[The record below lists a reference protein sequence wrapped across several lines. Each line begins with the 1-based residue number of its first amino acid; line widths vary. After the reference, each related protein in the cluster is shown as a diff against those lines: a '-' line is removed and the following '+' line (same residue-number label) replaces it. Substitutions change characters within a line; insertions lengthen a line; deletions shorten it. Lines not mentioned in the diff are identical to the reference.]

1 MLFRSV
7 LVPAYIQSSVRIPVS
22 SSLAAL
28 GRWSYSIYLWHI
40 AVILLLQKLHLGN
53 LNPYLFGCIVLPV
66 TVVIAAAS
74 YHIIERPFLE
84 WRVTYTSPKR
94 NDAALQV
101 AAE

>member
-1 MLFRSV
+1 MAFAV
-7 LVPAYIQSSVRIPVS
+7 LVPAYIQCRSRIPFS

-28 GRWSYSIYLWHI
+28 GRWSYSICLWHI
-40 AVILLLQKLHLGN
+40 AVILILQRLHFDN
-53 LNPYLFGCIVLPV
+53 LNPYLFGCVVLSV
-66 TVVIAAAS
+66 TVVIAAPS

-94 NDAALQV
+94 SDGALQV